1 MPVKGSSKLSETF
14 LAALASGNCAGT
26 AEALNAGCQCVSLDR
41 QALVGAL
48 ARDPRDGAL
57 QAMLAESR
65 PHLFADSMAFVSA
78 RHVKRM
84 ADVVAAI
91 EDVVALPAW
100 QDTVLAWAPESARRP
115 AKAAGVFLGYDFHL
129 GADGPQLI
137 EINTNAGGGLLNAI
151 LGRAQRA
158 CCNEVAEA
166 MEAMQG
172 SDAADLEARFV
183 EMFRAEWRAERGEVV
198 LRSIAIVDE
207 APQEQYLLPEFL
219 LFQRLFERH
228 GITAWICDPAELV
241 HTGAGLTLHGQ
252 PVDLVYNRLTDFA
265 LEAPAS
271 RALREAWFA
280 GSAVITPHP
289 RAHALYADKRN
300 LVLLSDPARLR
311 SLGVGEGS
319 IATVVAGVPRTEA
332 VVREQAD
339 DFWARR
345 RRLFFKPASGFG
357 SRGAYRGDKLTKRV
371 FEEILAGDY
380 IAQALVPPTERRLEV
395 EGATVDLKMDLRNY
409 VYRGEVQLVTARLYR
424 GQTTNFRTP
433 GGGFAPVLAVP
444 CEHGEEGAG
453 A

>member
-84 ADVVAAI
+84 AEVVAAI
-91 EDVVALPAW
+91 EEVVALPTW

-183 EMFRAEWRAERGEVV
+183 EMFRAEWRAERGEVA

-207 APQEQYLLPEFL
+207 APQDQYLLPEFL

-241 HTGAGLTLHGQ
+241 HTGAELTLHGQ

-271 RALREAWFA
+271 RALREAWFT

-300 LVLLSDPARLR
+300 LVLLSDSARLR